1 MTSGPARQRLAGPV
15 SDRWRT
21 GDGRTARRRV
31 VPQFQTAR
39 RTISAMGYGSSAV
52 PVDSGRTPV
61 ALKAYAAK
69 LLGSGGE
76 PTPNRA

>member
-21 GDGRTARRRV
+21 GWWPNREAAGRASVSDR
-31 VPQFQTAR
+31 QTDDLGD
-39 RTISAMGYGSSAV
+39 GYGSSAV

-61 ALKAYAAK
+61 ALRAYAAK

-76 PTPNRA
+76 PDPQPG